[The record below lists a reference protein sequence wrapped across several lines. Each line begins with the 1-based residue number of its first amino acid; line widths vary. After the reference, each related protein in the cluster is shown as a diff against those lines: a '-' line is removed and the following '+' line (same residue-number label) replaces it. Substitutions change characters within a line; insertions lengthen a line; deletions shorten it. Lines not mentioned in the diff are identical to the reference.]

1 LLEEPAMAP
10 ASAVRFAADQLAI
23 TGSAARRASAARW
36 NDAPATANVQA
47 LGATKGYRRID
58 G

>member
-1 LLEEPAMAP
+1 MAP

-47 LGATKGYRRID
+47 LAATKGYRRID